1 MEHKNSQILTF
12 SSPVQF
18 AKGIGPKRA
27 EILAK
32 AGIFTVEDLVRHYPR
47 RYLDRS
53 KLVKIRD
60 LRPKEKV
67 TVAGEVL
74 SCGTQRGRK
83 SRYIVMLGDG
93 TGILHCVWFKGLPYI
108 SKVFRAGQMA
118 AFSGTVTTY
127 RGLQLVH
134 PEYDLL
140 SDRDEANPLHTG
152 GIIPL
157 YPSTEGLGRCG
168 LDSRGFRRILA
179 PLLHIILPTIS
190 DPLPPA
196 LRDKNKLLP
205 LTEALE
211 QIHYPSDW
219 KTLEKARKRLVYDEL
234 FLLQIGLNFERS
246 QLNQEESG
254 LRFTASA
261 ERVRTFIDGLPFSLT
276 AAQKRAL
283 TQIHK
288 DMQNGRPMNRM
299 LQGDVGCGKT
309 LVAVICML
317 LAVENGYQAALMAP
331 TEILAE
337 QHFITLSRLLADL
350 KIRITLV
357 TGGVSA
363 AERQRIRED
372 LKSGNTDLAIGTHA
386 LVQEGVEFSRLGCI
400 IVDEQHRFGVMQRAS
415 LRLKGDQ
422 PHVLVMTATPIPRTL
437 ALTLYGDLDVS
448 VIDELPAGRKPVRT
462 AWRRESSR
470 DAIYQFIRDELVK
483 KRQVYIV
490 YPLVEESEKIDLADA
505 TAAYED
511 LSHTQFKD
519 FTLALLHGRMK
530 QQEKDEVMQRFARG
544 EVDILVTTTVI
555 EVGVDVP
562 NATVML
568 VEHADRFGLTQLH
581 QLRGRIGRGDVS
593 STCILLTEGHL
604 GDAARTRM
612 EIMSQT
618 NDGFIIAE
626 KDLELRGPG
635 DILGVQQHGQ
645 LPLKL
650 ANIVTD
656 GPLIEQTRKDARG
669 LLNSDPAL
677 QNAEHSML
685 RQLLAD
691 RNKKEGLSLLSVG

>member
-1 MEHKNSQILTF
+1 
-12 SSPVQF
+12 
-18 AKGIGPKRA
+18 
-27 EILAK
+27 
-32 AGIFTVEDLVRHYPR
+32 
-47 RYLDRS
+47 
-53 KLVKIRD
+53 
-60 LRPKEKV
+60 
-67 TVAGEVL
+67 
-74 SCGTQRGRK
+74 
-83 SRYIVMLGDG
+83 
-93 TGILHCVWFKGLPYI
+93 
-108 SKVFRAGQMA
+108 
-118 AFSGTVTTY
+118 
-127 RGLQLVH
+127 
-134 PEYDLL
+134 
-140 SDRDEANPLHTG
+140 
-152 GIIPL
+152 
-157 YPSTEGLGRCG
+157 
-168 LDSRGFRRILA
+168 
-179 PLLHIILPTIS
+179 
-190 DPLPPA
+190 
-196 LRDKNKLLP
+196 
-205 LTEALE
+205 
-211 QIHYPSDW
+211 
-219 KTLEKARKRLVYDEL
+219 
-234 FLLQIGLNFERS
+234 
-246 QLNQEESG
+246 
-254 LRFTASA
+254 
-261 ERVRTFIDGLPFSLT
+261 
-276 AAQKRAL
+276 
-283 TQIHK
+283 
-288 DMQNGRPMNRM
+288 
-299 LQGDVGCGKT
+299 
-309 LVAVICML
+309 
-317 LAVENGYQAALMAP
+317 
-331 TEILAE
+331 
-337 QHFITLSRLLADL
+337 
-350 KIRITLV
+350 
-357 TGGVSA
+357 
-363 AERQRIRED
+363 
-372 LKSGNTDLAIGTHA
+372 
-386 LVQEGVEFSRLGCI
+386 
-400 IVDEQHRFGVMQRAS
+400 
-415 LRLKGDQ
+415 
-422 PHVLVMTATPIPRTL
+422 MTATPIPRTL